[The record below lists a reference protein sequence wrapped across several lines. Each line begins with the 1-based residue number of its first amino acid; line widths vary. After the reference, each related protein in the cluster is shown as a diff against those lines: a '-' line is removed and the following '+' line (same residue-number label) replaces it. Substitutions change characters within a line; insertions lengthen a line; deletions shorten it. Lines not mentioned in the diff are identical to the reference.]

1 MFFNRQRLWRAVPVA
16 AAAAALLFVP
26 LHAQTP
32 AAPKAPEAAKPA
44 AENAS
49 LPSPRDV
56 IDRHV
61 KAIGGRDAVLSH
73 KSAHATG
80 TFSVPSSGMVGTIE
94 TFGAANP
101 DRVLVRITIPGLGEM
116 ANGFDGSHGWAMTP
130 MTGPMLQQGKELDQT
145 RIDADFYGELRD
157 PKKYASMKT
166 LEKTVFEG
174 HPCYKLSL
182 VRKDGNEDFEFYDVE
197 SGLRAGSINTRESPM
212 GSVTTTSVES
222 DYRKFGNLL
231 QATTLVQKMMGVEQK
246 LTLASIEYDTVSASV
261 FELPPPIKALIK

>member
-1 MFFNRQRLWRAVPVA
+1 MFFNRQRLCRAVPVTA
-16 AAAAALLFVP
+16 TAVAMLFVS
-26 LHAQTP
+26 LQAQAP
-32 AAPKAPEAAKPA
+32 APAKAPADAKPA
-44 AENAS
+44 AVDPT
-49 LPSPRDV
+49 LPAPRDV

-61 KAIGGRDAVLSH
+61 KAIGGREAVLSH

-116 ANGFDGSHGWAMTP
+116 ANGFDGSHGWAVTP

-145 RIDADFYGELRD
+145 RLDADFYGELRD

-166 LEKTVFEG
+166 LEKTTFEG
-174 HPCYKLSL
+174 RPCYKLSL
-182 VRKDGNEDFEFYDVE
+182 VRKDGNQDFEFYDVD

-212 GSVTTTSVES
+212 GTVTTTSVET
-222 DYRKFGNLL
+222 DYKKFGNLL
-231 QATTLVQKMMGVEQK
+231 QPTTLVQKMMGVEQK
-246 LTLASIEYDTVSASV
+246 LTLSSIEYDTVSPSV
-261 FELPPPIKALIK
+261 FDLPPPIKALIK